1 MQMTPV
7 YWLYFGVAMI
17 LLEVMTPGLVAIFFG
32 IAALLVALISWLL
45 PCLNAGWQWLFFSVF
60 SVLSILLL
68 RKSLKTVFHGKREVS
83 ECPDDTFSGKRAVVT
98 EAITPSLPGR
108 VDFGGTS
115 WLAEADAAIAA
126 GVPVRIV
133 QRVNLTFKVEPL

>member
-32 IAALLVALISWLL
+32 VAALLVALISWML
-45 PCLNAGWQWLFFSVF
+45 PFLNLGWQWLLFSVF
-60 SVLSILLL
+60 SVLSLLLL

-83 ECPDDTFSGKRAVVT
+83 ESPDDTFSGKLTEVT
-98 EAITPSLPGR
+98 EAIAPHRPGR
-108 VDFGGTS
+108 VEFNGTS
-115 WLAEADAAIAA
+115 WVAEADAEIAV
-126 GVPVRIV
+126 GTSVRIV
-133 QRVNLTFKVEPL
+133 QRVNLTLKVEAL